1 MVVDRR
7 DAVPLFRGE
16 IYFEPSI
23 VLSGLHLISLR
34 LFSIHL
40 QQQNFPTSRLWLAII
55 PQMGRYNL
63 DAHRVQRH
71 ATSLLRTYGNQHSL
85 PPPWFAAVSQNPP
98 PQILTRPPLRRPQR
112 AGKRPSQLFKPV
124 KLSYEEDKLRWEYF
138 NDHPWE
144 LARPRIVLE
153 DDGRDVEKW
162 DWSIELDF
170 ASNRPKRGTK
180 DEEDRT
186 PAMWD
191 WIWQRQSARPLNGES
206 VIQRQA
212 WLLRNTPLTPAAAY
226 DKARKELYRVRHA
239 QETERR
245 IAKEEA
251 QATGA
256 FFGKGPLEVGM
267 HLENSAFEDWKAW
280 AIKESM
286 ALKQMQS
293 AAYTGNEVEEADAGP
308 SEQNLQE
315 ELQVK
320 EIADAVPGSKRGQE
334 VKGGAAIHP

>member
-1 MVVDRR
+1 
-7 DAVPLFRGE
+7 
-16 IYFEPSI
+16 
-23 VLSGLHLISLR
+23 
-34 LFSIHL
+34 
-40 QQQNFPTSRLWLAII
+40 
-55 PQMGRYNL
+55 MGRYNL

-85 PPPWFAAVSQNPP
+85 PSPWFAAVSQNPP

-153 DDGRDVEKW
+153 DDGRDVEK
-162 DWSIELDF
+162 
-170 ASNRPKRGTK
+170 
-180 DEEDRT
+180 T